1 MDFYIYFN
9 IKQLLNLHGLGIFC
23 EATISHKISDTYL
36 CFSIVPFTTSEMELE
51 FFTWSGMKE
60 LSHELPNNLRLRI
73 LGNKETLGKYI
84 SWAQA

>member
-1 MDFYIYFN
+1 MSCNDIIAMYLWIFYIHFN

-51 FFTWSGMKE
+51 FFT
-60 LSHELPNNLRLRI
+60 
-73 LGNKETLGKYI
+73 
-84 SWAQA
+84 